1 MSDINL
7 LKDMTEAIQAAGK
20 QQARTTAYDTEAEVR
35 RVEGGTA
42 WVHIPGGV
50 DETPVKLTIAAKAGD
65 TVQIRVSGGA
75 AWMVGNAT
83 APPTDDTR
91 AKRAEQAAKVAA
103 GTATD
108 FVTDTRDGIF
118 VHPRDNKADGV
129 RITDAIEILRGGI
142 SYIRAYV
149 EDNLAK
155 VRVGRADAGHSIID
169 SNGMRIFGGDGT
181 EELANIGYGEGIAL
195 IGTET
200 APYYSLGMRTGTP
213 GIYSMAEGRECEASG
228 PHSHAEGTA
237 CAATKQGG
245 HAEGNQ
251 STATNVSAH
260 AEGWVCAA
268 SGWASHAEGAE
279 TSSGGYGAH
288 AEGYKTTANPGYGA
302 HAEGYETTASGN
314 YGAHA
319 EGRGNTASGDASHAG
334 GIGNTAAYEAQTV
347 IGKYASAPASDDLM
361 LIGNGSSTSNRS
373 NAMRLKSGGRV
384 EFAGA
389 VGSGLSWDTR
399 TEMVNAA
406 SGLQQNRP
414 YLFAAGATW
423 ANTAN
428 AGSNAA
434 FGIICKTSTT
444 DWRLLFM
451 AGANV
456 YKSIFTWDGTG
467 TTTGTFSTTQI
478 G

>member
-7 LKDMTEAIQAAGK
+7 LKDMTEAIQATGK

-35 RVEGGTA
+35 RCEDGTA

-50 DETPVKLTIAAKAGD
+50 DETPVRLTIAAKAGD
-65 TVQIRVSGGA
+65 TVQIRVSGGT

-91 AKRAEQAAKVAA
+91 AKQAEMEAREAA
-103 GTATD
+103 GTATN
-108 FVTDTRDGIF
+108 FVTDTRDGVF
-118 VHPRDNKADGV
+118 VHPKNNTKDGV
-129 RITDAIEILRGGI
+129 RIQKTVEI
-142 SYIRAYV
+142 IRAGESVAEYG
-149 EDNLAK
+149 DS
-155 VRVGRADAGHSIID
+155 VRVGKADGGHVEI
-169 SNGMRIFGGDGT
+169 NAEGMRLCVSDGSIPI
-181 EELANIGYGEGIAL
+181 AVIGYADMGGYWAPFFTLGSRTPGSTIGDDSVTEGSDLTASGSAAHAEGIGCKA
-195 IGTET
+195 
-200 APYYSLGMRTGTP
+200 TGN
-213 GIYSMAEGRECEASG
+213 Y
-228 PHSHAEGTA
+228 SHAEGSGT
-237 CAATKQGG
+237 
-245 HAEGNQ
+245 E
-251 STATNVSAH
+251 
-260 AEGWVCAA
+260 A
-268 SGWASHAEGAE
+268 SGSYSHAEGRTAKA
-279 TSSGGYGAH
+279 SGKYSH
-288 AEGYKTTANPGYGA
+288 AEGFTTTAAG
-302 HAEGYETTASGN
+302 ES
-314 YGAHA
+314 
-319 EGRGNTASGDASHAG
+319 SHAG
-334 GIGNTAAYEAQTV
+334 GDYCVASGYGTFAHGIGNAAPYEAQTV
-347 IGKYASAPASDDLM
+347 FGKYAAQLVSGDLFVVGNGTDDL
-361 LIGNGSSTSNRS
+361 NR
-373 NAMRLKSGGRV
+373 NDAMRLMTNGRV
-384 EFAGA
+384 EFSGA

-406 SGLQQNRP
+406 SGLPQNRP